1 MAQFQPRRILGK
13 WQQGFALDLHTIS
26 SIPLGYNEYGH
37 MQFDTTRSEVGE
49 LLFKLK
55 NRADTSTVPEIVAAA
70 VQFITAWKPPIDMI
84 VPVPPSSM
92 RAVQPVIL
100 LAQGIST
107 QLGIPLVQA
116 VTKTR
121 DTPQLKNIYDL
132 DERLNALDGVHVAD
146 SAAAHGGRI
155 LLFDDLFRSGATMN
169 AITTALYDQGK
180 AAGVFAFT
188 ITRTRSNQ

>member
-1 MAQFQPRRILGK
+1 VAQFQPRRILGK

-146 SAAAHGGRI
+146 SAAAQGCRI